1 MTEQHVKDIFEKRAN
16 IERAQELDCNACGPA
31 LVFALQT
38 GENTF
43 SLDLPTLLQCLYLAE
58 QKSSVPK
65 LGAAWWNSV
74 INHYNIGSSI
84 RETVAGRSD
93 NARL

>member
-1 MTEQHVKDIFEKRAN
+1 MTEQHVKDIFEKRGQLEEA
-16 IERAQELDCNACGPA
+16 RDLDCSACGPA
-31 LVFALQT
+31 LVFALQA
-38 GENTF
+38 GENTV

-58 QKSSVPK
+58 QKASVPK
-65 LGAAWWNSV
+65 LSAEWWNSV

-84 RETVAGRSD
+84 RKTVAGRSD

>member
-1 MTEQHVKDIFEKRAN
+1 MTEQHVTDIFEKRAN
-16 IERAQELDCNACGPA
+16 LEEARDLDCSACGPA
-31 LVFALQT
+31 LVFALKA

-43 SLDLPTLLQCLYLAE
+43 SLDLPTLLQCLHLAE
-58 QKSSVPK
+58 QKASVPK

-74 INHYNIGSSI
+74 INHYNIGSSL

>member
-1 MTEQHVKDIFEKRAN
+1 MTEQDATDIFEKRAN
-16 IERAQELDCNACGPA
+16 LEGAQDLDCNMCGPA
-31 LVFALQT
+31 LVFALQA

-43 SLDLPTLLQCLYLAE
+43 SLDLPTLLQCLHLAE
-58 QKSSVPK
+58 QKASVPK
-65 LGAAWWNSV
+65 LGAAWWTSV
-74 INHYNIGSSI
+74 INHYNIGSSL

>member
-1 MTEQHVKDIFEKRAN
+1 MTEKHVKDIFEKRAT
-16 IERAQELDCNACGPA
+16 IKGAQDLDCNACGPA
-31 LVFALQT
+31 VVFALQV
-38 GENTF
+38 GEHTF
-43 SLDLPTLLQCLYLAE
+43 SLDLPTLLKCLYLAE
-58 QKSSVPK
+58 QKASVPK